1 MAGVESAKKALWAL
15 LRSFNA
21 NRTAKLTV
29 TTAKGKLKVTYEESF
44 DKHCNVKASTKSL
57 RRVSPSQLR
66 RKERRAA
73 DPAVQQRAAEHQARE
88 ARSACET
95 ELALPSPEK
104 ERGNS
109 VNKSLSITPVKE
121 VVRDEVGVEVEEEVA
136 KLPRVQVPHAATKT
150 GEVLLASPE
159 KERASFAF
167 TPLETSP
174 VRDDIREEV
183 EAEEEVEKRPRLQ
196 VPEDYE
202 DRANNDLWDWDAN
215 SKKVKE
221 ADKLLR
227 ETDRCCFCDFDC
239 PPPSEQDNKGRLF
252 GVLESLCDHIE
263 LSHPLAFEWLDS
275 A

>member
-15 LRSFNA
+15 LRNFDA
-21 NRTAKLTV
+21 GRTAKLTV
-29 TTAKGKLKVTYEESF
+29 TTARGKLKVILEESF
-44 DKHCNVKASTKSL
+44 NQHSNVMPNTKSSK
-57 RRVSPSQLR
+57 RVSPSQLR

-73 DPAVQQRAAEHQARE
+73 DPVVRQRAAEHEARE
-88 ARSACET
+88 AASASEM
-95 ELALPSPEK
+95 EEALPSPEK
-104 ERGNS
+104 ERAIS
-109 VNKSLSITPVKE
+109 
-121 VVRDEVGVEVEEEVA
+121 
-136 KLPRVQVPHAATKT
+136 
-150 GEVLLASPE
+150 
-159 KERASFAF
+159 AF
-167 TPLETSP
+167 TPLQTSP
-174 VRDDIREEV
+174 VKDDVREEI
-183 EAEEEVEKRPRLQ
+183 EAEVKKRPRLE

-215 SKKVKE
+215 MKKVKE